1 MLNLSSDEMEALV
14 EHREKLDAELE
25 QLRENRMEL
34 EAEIEGKEN
43 ALNITKLKQECVDQR
58 FDLVSRG
65 CAPYVEYL
73 GIQEN
78 PKSKGWAA
86 GAGYGEKILKILDAI
101 KETGSSQAGNEVH
114 VGAVLR
120 NGETFARSGSKKTY
134 IDQEGQRK
142 RRVKL
147 WDRSTSLHIVI
158 ADTSEEKVEEI
169 LENFLRNL
177 KKGIDVDGN
186 WVNIVVGEADWV
198 EEGDSILKA
207 KVAVQ
212 FDITFEGGIY
222 QDRDIKPMDIG
233 SVG

>member
-1 MLNLSSDEMEALV
+1 MVKERNYIVETLKSSGIKSQVYTNM
-14 EHREKLDAELE
+14 K
-25 QLRENRMEL
+25 
-34 EAEIEGKEN
+34 
-43 ALNITKLKQECVDQR
+43 KLKQ
-58 FDLVSRG
+58 
-65 CAPYVEYL
+65 
-73 GIQEN
+73 
-78 PKSKGWAA
+78 
-86 GAGYGEKILKILDAI
+86 
-101 KETGSSQAGNEVH
+101 GNEVH

-120 NGETFARSGSKKTY
+120 NGETFTRSGSKRKFV
-134 IDQEGQRK
+134 DQEWRQK

-147 WDRSTSLHIVI
+147 WYRNTSLHVVI

-169 LENFLRNL
+169 LESFLRNL

-222 QDRDIKPMDIG
+222 EDRNIKPMDIG